1 MLSSPP
7 DPVRCSAGA
16 QPATGTLAEA
26 AGAAD
31 GSGAVPEAAAQS
43 RRVAAMAERG
53 RVELL
58 EQRVRELERELEV
71 ARGGRAAGRTRIE
84 TMSPEVTDSNPYSR
98 LMALKRM
105 GIVKDYEKIRTFTVA
120 IVGVGGVGSVTAEM
134 LTRCGI
140 GKLLLFDYDK
150 VELANMN
157 RLFFQPHQAGLS
169 KVQAAEHT
177 LRNINPDVQ
186 FEVHNY
192 NITTLDNFEHF
203 MDRISNGALEE
214 GKPVDLVLSCVDNFE
229 ARMAINTACNELGQ
243 IWMESG
249 VSENAVSGHI
259 QLIIPGESACFAC
272 APPLVVAANID
283 EKTLKRE
290 GVCAASLPTTMGVV
304 AGILVQN
311 VLKYL
316 LNFGTVSYYLG
327 YNAMQ
332 DFFPTMAMKPNP
344 QCSDQNCRRQ
354 QENYKIKEAAQPK
367 QEEIDQEE
375 EIVHEDND
383 WGIELVS
390 ETTEDELKAASGPVP
405 DLPVGITVAYT
416 IPNKEENVTAEETV
430 AESEESLEDLMAKMR
445 NL

>member
-1 MLSSPP
+1 M
-7 DPVRCSAGA
+7 
-16 QPATGTLAEA
+16 ATIE
-26 AGAAD
+26 
-31 GSGAVPEAAAQS
+31 
-43 RRVAAMAERG
+43 
-53 RVELL
+53 ELKL
-58 EQRVRELERELEV
+58 RVRELENELIKCKQKQCVGEDAHSHRAKIDKMSSEV
-71 ARGGRAAGRTRIE
+71 
-84 TMSPEVTDSNPYSR
+84 VDSNPYSR

-105 GIVKDYEKIRTFTVA
+105 GIVDDYEKIRSYTVA
-120 IVGVGGVGSVTAEM
+120 VVGVGGVGSVTAEM

-169 KVQAAEHT
+169 KVEAAEHT
-177 LRNINPDVQ
+177 LRNINPDVS
-186 FEVHNY
+186 FETYNY
-192 NITTLDNFEHF
+192 NITTMENFTNF
-203 MDRISNGALEE
+203 MDRISHGGLDE

-243 IWMESG
+243 TWMESG

-259 QLIIPGESACFAC
+259 QLIIPGETACFAC

-304 AGILVQN
+304 AGLLVQN

-316 LNFGTVSYYLG
+316 LKFGTVSYYLG

-332 DFFPTMAMKPNP
+332 DFFPSMAMKANS
-344 QCSDQNCRRQ
+344 QCNDHYCRKQ
-354 QENYKIKEAAQPK
+354 QEEYKKKEAVRPK
-367 QEEIDQEE
+367 VEVVEKEE
-375 EIVHEDND
+375 EEVVHEDND

-390 ETTEDELKAASGPVP
+390 EITEADLQAASGPVL
-405 DLPVGITVAYT
+405 DLPEGITVAYT
-416 IPNKEENVTAEETV
+416 LPSEVPVEGETV
-430 AESEESLEDLMAKMR
+430 DVADQSLEELMAKMK